1 MFKLVLLEK
10 LCNVTCSKPARYRSR
25 PAFFWQKKIKIS
37 GKEKEKVRTI
47 NAVSF
52 FIGLVCAKIFNN

>member
-25 PAFFWQKKIKIS
+25 PAFFWQKNIKINE
-37 GKEKEKVRTI
+37 KEKENVRTI
-47 NAVSF
+47 NAVLF
-52 FIGLVCAKIFNN
+52 FIGLVCAKIFNS